1 MPRGARP
8 TISISSWWDGIS
20 GRDADWNVDFFLN
33 VLVPA
38 VKQRAANRWPGEDPF
53 PGATIVGHSFGGMV
67 AKWILNKPT
76 IRFAPACVWR
86 SPWPHRSTAAPGQT
100 ERLFT
105 GESAL
110 GPFYNLDEITTT
122 IATLPGG
129 YSLFF
134 LDGETYDTYRGK
146 LSTDPEFPSI
156 ATRAGT

>member
-1 MPRGARP
+1 MGLRLAI
-8 TISISSWWDGIS
+8 TV
-20 GRDADWNVDFFLN
+20 AT
-33 VLVPA
+33 
-38 VKQRAANRWPGEDPF
+38 PF
-53 PGATIVGHSFGGMV
+53 YGS
-67 AKWILNKPT
+67 
-76 IRFAPACVWR
+76 
-86 SPWPHRSTAAPGQT
+86 PGQT

-105 GESAL
+105 SEPAL

-134 LDGETYDTYRGK
+134 LDGQTYDTYREK